1 MNDVNTQEARLARL
15 QERRGAAGRTHHQ
28 LHRTSPALGSK
39 IATAGFAGATIFG
52 MVTAMTWT
60 QHAVAAKNTVDPTLV
75 ANTTAGTT
83 ASTAATPD
91 PTAVTTPPKVIV
103 RVHHVKAGS
112 KVPQGQRTS
121 GVKPATP
128 VKKATHKPVVI
139 APVVK
144 APVSTCTATSTH
156 ACP

>member
-1 MNDVNTQEARLARL
+1 MNELNPQEARIARL
-15 QERRGAAGRTHHQ
+15 QERRGTAGKAHSQ
-28 LHRTSPALGSK
+28 LHRTSPAMGSK

-60 QHAVAAKNTVDPTLV
+60 QHAVAAKNTVDL
-75 ANTTAGTT
+75 TAAGN
-83 ASTAATPD
+83 TAATTPD
-91 PTAVTTPPKVIV
+91 TAAAPTTAPKVVV
-103 RVHHVKAGS
+103 RVHHVKAGT
-112 KVPQGQRTS
+112 KVAKRHHIA

-128 VKKATHKPVVI
+128 VKRPAKKPVVV

>member
-1 MNDVNTQEARLARL
+1 MNEMTPQEARIARL
-15 QERRGAAGRTHHQ
+15 QERRVPSAKTHTQ

-60 QHAVAAKNTVDPTLV
+60 QHAVAAKNTVD
-75 ANTTAGTT
+75 TTPVVT
-83 ASTAATPD
+83 ATPD
-91 PTAVTTPPKVIV
+91 TAAVSTTAPKVIV
-103 RVHHVKAGS
+103 RVHHVKAGT
-112 KVPQGQRTS
+112 KVAKRHHIV

-128 VKKATHKPVVI
+128 VKRPANKPVVV

-156 ACP
+156 TCP